1 MEGGNMGKRLRR
13 GKRQKKFLA
22 DERFATKV
30 IVAIGITTAIFIA
43 AQYVSFLITGIEQT
57 TLITYYF
64 TAVVIECGALMLK
77 TCIGN
82 HCCKSEE
89 KRRNRTGNG
98 NRRKRGFIND

>member
-1 MEGGNMGKRLRR
+1 MKRSSKR

-30 IVAIGITTAIFIA
+30 IVAIGITTVIFIA

-64 TAVVIECGALMLK
+64 TAVVIECGAMMLK
-77 TCIGN
+77 RI
-82 HCCKSEE
+82 SEVIVARIKKKE
-89 KRRNRTGNG
+89 NIETKTET
-98 NRRKRGFIND
+98 DESEVL